1 MQSVSPRGR
10 FELTAVPGQAWHRTR
25 AAFPAST
32 VWSSL
37 IVFALAVTIARSTVA
52 ALWVPA
58 GIDGVPLVA
67 LGAALLMALLAVTPL
82 PAWFS
87 VTVGVVAGPAVS
99 ILVSASQFKLLH
111 PHDPTGWALL
121 QVWIIRVFGDGTAF
135 SDQAF
140 VGLLITLLMWITGGW
155 LAWCVVRWRQPL
167 IGLVPGAAAF
177 ATNILNTDNQ
187 QGYTFL
193 FLALTLALLLWTTYA
208 TSVARAAAAR
218 IKMTGD
224 ARWDFWET
232 GLIATAAV
240 LILSIFLPPMTTTDR
255 TATMES
261 GWIQGWANIQQKLNR
276 VGSPGNGPGG
286 GTAST
291 GFSLTVSLGKQLT
304 QSASPVFNYSVV
316 AGGYPGPD
324 YFRGVNLTKTELIN
338 GVPTWTFGDVA
349 QLTQPIS
356 ANDLPPYS
364 ENYESMAL
372 ATFNID
378 MVQPPASGQDIY
390 FYPGQLY
397 GLNHASIAQEVSV
410 PPVLEFASQLVTIDR
425 LNAGKPDFSSKGQY
439 NVTSMYPDVTADQ
452 LRATGSDYADW
463 LRPYSVLPQSGYRSP
478 DVINYIRTLALQIT
492 ANAPTP
498 YDKAEAIESYLRND
512 SMFHYNL
519 KAPQPTDPTEDQLYF
534 FLHDSHTGYCQY
546 FAMAMGEMLRS
557 LGIPVRLVSGYGPG
571 TYDDTIHR
579 TQVHDADAHVWVEVY
594 FPGYGWVPFEPTNDG
609 IYQPIR
615 RGVSLTGLCLRDN
628 QCTNPS
634 PIAVSSPT
642 AQPTHNKLVGVNAG
656 DTGSISANQSPL
668 RWLDST
674 AVARILGVLLALL
687 FALAALGVR
696 YLRPRTVMGVWQR
709 VLVLARLAG
718 AELQPGET
726 PLEMDK
732 RLSRAFP
739 EAAPQLHALTGAFVV
754 AAYAPPEMARETRP
768 SVMEAWSSLRP
779 MMVRRVLSRVRPG
792 RS

>member
-1 MQSVSPRGR
+1 MQSASPRGS
-10 FELTAVPGQAWHRTR
+10 FELTAMPGVAWQRTR
-25 AAFPAST
+25 EAFPAST
-32 VWSSL
+32 VWSAV
-37 IVFALAVTIARSTVA
+37 IVFMLAVTIAKSTVA

-58 GIDGVPLVA
+58 GVDGVPLVA
-67 LGAALLMALLAVTPL
+67 LGAAVLMSLLASTPL

-99 ILVSASQFKLLH
+99 ILVSASQFKELY
-111 PHDPTGWALL
+111 PKGPTGAGLV
-121 QVWIIRVFGDGTAF
+121 QFWIIKVFDGSAF
-135 SDQAF
+135 TDQAF
-140 VGLLITLLMWITGGW
+140 VGLLITLLMWVTGAW

-177 ATNILNTDNQ
+177 ATNILNTNNQ
-187 QGYTFL
+187 QGYTFV

-218 IKMTGD
+218 IRMTGD

-232 GLIATAAV
+232 GLVATAAV

-261 GWIQGWANIQQKLNR
+261 GWIQGWAQIQQKLNR
-276 VGSPGNGPGG
+276 VGTLGNGPNGG
-286 GTAST
+286 AAST
-291 GFSLTVSLGKQLT
+291 GFSVTVSLGKQLT
-304 QSASPVFNYSVV
+304 QSAAPVFNYSIV

-324 YFRGVNLTKTELIN
+324 YFRGVNLSRLELVD
-338 GVPTWTFGDVA
+338 GVPTWSYGDVEYRLA
-349 QLTQPIS
+349 LAKS
-356 ANDLPPYS
+356 ELPPYS
-364 ENYESMAL
+364 ENYQSMAL
-372 ATFNID
+372 ASFNVD

-390 FYPGQLY
+390 FYMGQLY
-397 GLNHASIAQEVSV
+397 ALDQPATAQEVNV
-410 PPVLEFASQLVTIDR
+410 PPLLTFASQLATLDK
-425 LNAGKPDFSSKGQY
+425 LTAGAPDFSTKGQY
-439 NVTSMYPDVTADQ
+439 NITVMYPDVTADQ
-452 LRATGSDYADW
+452 LRGTGSDYADW
-463 LRPYSVLPQSGYRSP
+463 LAPYRVLPQAGYRP
-478 DVINYIRTLALQIT
+478 PNVIDYIHTLALQIT

-498 YDKAEAIESYLRND
+498 YDKAEAIEAYLRND

-519 KAPQPTDPTEDQLYF
+519 KAPQPSDPTEDQLYY

-557 LGIPVRLVSGYGPG
+557 LGIPVRLVSGFGPG

-594 FPGYGWVPFEPTNDG
+594 FPGYGWIPFEPTNDG
-609 IYQPIR
+609 VYQPIR

-628 QCTNPS
+628 NCTNPS
-634 PIAVSSPT
+634 PVAVSSPS
-642 AQPTHNKLVGVNAG
+642 AQPTHNRIKDPGASG
-656 DTGSISANQSPL
+656 DQGAVAANQSPF

-674 AVARILGVLLALL
+674 AVTRILGVLLALL

-718 AELQPGET
+718 AELHPGET

-739 EAAPQLHALTGAFVV
+739 EGAPQLHALTRAFVV
-754 AAYAPPEMARETRP
+754 AAYAPPELARETKP

-779 MMVRRVLSRVRPG
+779 VMVRRVLSRVRPG